1 MHKPLICCLALLLA
15 GCATP
20 QQRAIN
26 NYCSLEAYQRHPQ
39 QFESQRVL
47 RSFHIG
53 DKIVGTRSRCTTTN
67 SRPDRKHPDT
77 HVTETTCRNEDITE
91 PIYESRY
98 VYENIDINTAVRDGY
113 FRTCQYEAMQK
124 GMFADA
130 K

>member
-1 MHKPLICCLALLLA
+1 MNKPLTYCLVLLLT

-26 NYCSLEAYQRHPQ
+26 NYCSVEAYQRHPQ
-39 QFESQRVL
+39 KFESQKVL
-47 RSFHIG
+47 RSFHVG
-53 DKIVGTRSRCTTTN
+53 DKVVGSKTRCTTTN
-67 SRPDRKHPDT
+67 SKPDRKHPDT
-77 HVTETTCRNEDITE
+77 YVTETTCRNEDITE

-98 VYENIDINTAVRDGY
+98 VHEDVDINSSARDSY
-113 FRTCQYEAMQK
+113 FRICQYEATQK